1 VAIAQHAKTKGIRSV
16 WMWHNASTQSRK
28 QQKLVNNDFKLI
40 IAQWFQE
47 IISIFFKENS
57 MVYFNMFVSKQV
69 YGLDKY
75 K

>member
-1 VAIAQHAKTKGIRSV
+1 
-16 WMWHNASTQSRK
+16 MWHNASTQSRK
-28 QQKLVNNDFKLI
+28 QQKLVNNDLKLI

-57 MVYFNMFVSKQV
+57 MVYFNNMFVSKQV

-75 K
+75 T